1 MLNNLSSDDLR
12 RQLGE
17 NNAAMNTLAEDNQE
31 IVELLSQRGLQAI
44 NYSSDLA
51 EIRLLLERR
60 ADVPLTA
67 KELKAGGWYLKEVTQ
82 SSWDALELYG
92 FESYSDF
99 ACKDI
104 GLRFCGAPWAG
115 FALNPSGNVARFSH
129 KKDLSG
135 LKQIHRRGNRFYWG
149 APNG

>member
-67 KELKAGGWYLKEVTQ
+67 KELKAGGWWCADTSSSAEV
-82 SSWDALELYG
+82 A
-92 FESYSDF
+92 
-99 ACKDI
+99 
-104 GLRFCGAPWAG
+104 
-115 FALNPSGNVARFSH
+115 FS
-129 KKDLSG
+129 LSG
-135 LKQIHRRGNRFYWG
+135 LAAHAPGWDGKKYYFCFMYRGFVGRDLMTQLPEKTLNLKQIHRRGNGFYWG